1 MILLFNSY
9 TPNLFEKNQHFNSYC
24 YKTVNF
30 FCNLCLLVHMQ
41 DLIMTCKYSILSP
54 QDLFS
59 ESGNLVCL
67 SLIPM
72 QPLSETVCPCFLPKP
87 PQAWLTLGRLSQ
99 ALTPTPL
106 LKHCQPVLGAVDR
119 EQQALI
125 KSPQYHCSFLSKAL
139 AYYKHLRMASLCIC
153 VIIFL
158 SHLFQPFCPHG
169 WFFIFRQPS
178 LQLFSLIPTSLNISS
193 SSLMISFLVWW
204 LAYINTHSQF
214 KV

>member
-87 PQAWLTLGRLSQ
+87 PQGWLTLGRLSQ

-106 LKHCQPVLGAVDR
+106 LKHCQPVLGT
-119 EQQALI
+119 
-125 KSPQYHCSFLSKAL
+125 
-139 AYYKHLRMASLCIC
+139 AS
-153 VIIFL
+153 
-158 SHLFQPFCPHG
+158 SHK
-169 WFFIFRQPS
+169 
-178 LQLFSLIPTSLNISS
+178 ISS
-193 SSLMISFLVWW
+193 VSLLFPLKGTSILQTPKNGIFMHLCHYIFVSFISTILSPRLVPY
-204 LAYINTHSQF
+204 LQTAFPSVIFSNSNF
-214 KV
+214 P